1 MTAQT
6 FHELPPYRVEL
17 AADFDSPYRKTL
29 RHDVLDALERGHR
42 RVEIDCSTWRQL
54 DLAML
59 SALIQCA
66 KACDQQTASFEMLN
80 VGRDIKTAIE
90 ALRLD
95 DRLGLRR

>member
-1 MTAQT
+1 MTAQA
-6 FHELPPYRVEL
+6 FQELPPYRVAL
-17 AADFDSPYRKTL
+17 GDDVQAPYRKSV
-29 RHDVLDALERGHR
+29 RRDVLSALERGHR
-42 RVEIDCSTWRQL
+42 RVEIDCSTWRHL
-54 DLAML
+54 DLGML

-80 VGRDIKTAIE
+80 LGRDIKTAIE